1 MKHENKYIN
10 STAVINRFL
19 SKLKLRILADKKRLP
34 FQEFDSIWLKH
45 NFCNFDENDNKIM
58 FLPVIYVNYYVEKKI
73 IK

>member
-34 FQEFDSIWLKH
+34 FQEFDIFGW
-45 NFCNFDENDNKIM
+45 NITF
-58 FLPVIYVNYYVEKKI
+58 VILMKMI